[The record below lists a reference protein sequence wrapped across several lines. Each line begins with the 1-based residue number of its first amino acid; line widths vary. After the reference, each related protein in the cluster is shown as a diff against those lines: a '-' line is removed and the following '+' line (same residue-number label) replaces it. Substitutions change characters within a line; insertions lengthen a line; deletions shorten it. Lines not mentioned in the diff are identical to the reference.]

1 MAISIPRDAAPDPES
16 DSGERAAAIAGRLG
30 LNLPRDWWPTAPAL
44 KGLEAAGF
52 AWLQVHAPPCSVLRD
67 PVSAGRHAAALRH
80 VLDVTGLRLVLHAP
94 DDLRAGTPADDAALD
109 GLLEYAAAVGG
120 ELIVLHVLDL
130 PLTGAEERA
139 EAEEESLRRAA
150 PRACAIGTTLALEN
164 LAPVYPGPPKLGHDP
179 VVVRDLV
186 ARLDSPC
193 VGMTCDVGHAHITG
207 ELAGEDLV
215 ERVSAVRDVVALYH
229 LHDNLGARRSP
240 DGPPG
245 IVPERL
251 DLHLPPGQGSLPWTR
266 IAPELRGR
274 DVPLLLEL
282 HPPHRPEP
290 LSVAVVSTE
299 LLTRADAPRPAP
311 A

>member
-1 MAISIPRDAAPDPES
+1 MAISIPRDAEPDPRA
-16 DSGERAAAIAGRLG
+16 GERVGPLAGRLG
-30 LNLPRDWWPTAPAL
+30 MNLPRDWWPTAPSL

-67 PVSAGRHAAALRH
+67 PESAGRHAAALRH

-94 DDLRAGTPADDAALD
+94 DELRAGTAPDDAALD
-109 GLLEYAAAVGG
+109 GLLEYAGAVGG

-139 EAEEESLRRAA
+139 AAEERSLRRAA

-164 LAPVYPGPPKLGHDP
+164 LAPVYPGPPRRCHDP
-179 VVVRDLV
+179 HAVRDLV
-186 ARLDSPC
+186 RRLDSPS
-193 VGMTCDVGHAHITG
+193 VGMTCDVGHAHISA

-215 ERVSAVRDVVALYH
+215 DGLTAVRDVVALFH

-245 IVPERL
+245 VVPERL
-251 DLHLPPGQGSLPWTR
+251 DLHLPPGQGSLPWR
-266 IAPELRGR
+266 RVAPVLRGHHA
-274 DVPLLLEL
+274 PLLLEL

-290 LSVAVVSTE
+290 LSVAVVSTG
-299 LLTRADAPRPAP
+299 LLTRGGDPARS
-311 A
+311 